1 MKLTQTIALFETLD
15 QIQQQPGLY
24 IGKASV
30 SDLFMFLVGYKFARK
45 QLGIELTDTERHFYQ
60 NFHGFVEMRYN
71 VKTSNSWAKIIML
84 YSPDEKT
91 GFETFF
97 KLLKQFKSSE
107 YFSVN
112 QEKYRENNYHQVQV

>member
-60 NFHGFVEMRYN
+60 NFHG
-71 VKTSNSWAKIIML
+71 WAKIIML